1 MYPWILLL
9 FMLMLSLMSRHNGPP
24 LFFFPLLKAVSS
36 FPFMHSVRKVVSVPC
51 VDGFLFF
58 FIAIVVVSSF
68 STFLEFLP
76 ITRLR
81 NYLAVFP
88 IFTFSWLVWV
98 CIIVRG
104 AWENRMTLASFLF
117 FYWGH
122 LDGLSWGLRAEVSTI
137 DSRWGGLGTQY
148 HMHVIITSIC
158 LLSAV
163 RWVCWSRVLAF
174 GSCSVDTRS
183 TIFLTGPLLQR
194 VTKLYDHVILTRH
207 VLYRGRTHVPWH
219 TSAIRKS
226 LSRIVFSQTLKHAQW
241 RLNPFSIQNTDPR
254 HDEFLLLVISDT
266 LLKTSLELLTP
277 RFVSLQLGW
286 SSRCENWYSSSCWI
300 IWLRSFSC
308 WLKLFF
314 LTYSLGGLGLRVWNG
329 TMKVVGR
336 RWTASQ
342 LYALEE

>member
-1 MYPWILLL
+1 MYPWRLLL

-183 TIFLTGPLLQR
+183 TIFFDWPSPSKGYKIIWSCDTDKTCLVQGENTCPLAYQR
-194 VTKLYDHVILTRH
+194 HPQEPQQDSFLADFKTRPVTPQSFQYTKYWPSARWISTSCNLRYPFEDFLRAFNATLCELAAWLVITVWKLI
-207 VLYRGRTHVPWH
+207 
-219 TSAIRKS
+219 
-226 LSRIVFSQTLKHAQW
+226 F
-241 RLNPFSIQNTDPR
+241 F
-254 HDEFLLLVISDT
+254 FLLNNLVEIF
-266 LLKTSLELLTP
+266 
-277 RFVSLQLGW
+277 FVLAQIVLPNLQLGRAW
-286 SSRCENWYSSSCWI
+286 SQ
-300 IWLRSFSC
+300 
-308 WLKLFF
+308 
-314 LTYSLGGLGLRVWNG
+314 SL
-329 TMKVVGR
+329 
-336 RWTASQ
+336 
-342 LYALEE
+342 E